1 MLASLLIKDE
11 DCFTE
16 CFKIFIEIAIYNA
29 NFFKPH
35 LNALMSLT
43 GNNILNSQLEWSTRQ
58 LLIEI
63 YCCILEVNGSAVKR
77 NKNLIIYL
85 IQGCITIM
93 GEVDDDPD
101 WNNKDGSTELE
112 SEKIKFLKEVKAI
125 LI

>member
-1 MLASLLIKDE
+1 
-11 DCFTE
+11 
-16 CFKIFIEIAIYNA
+16 
-29 NFFKPH
+29 
-35 LNALMSLT
+35 MSLT